1 MMFSEFIWLEL
12 GSLAQRTQEG
22 SIVRESTGT
31 RLRIVS
37 TLQKREKQPSRVHIQ
52 VCSELCVGLPLN
64 LIAALAR
71 VVVLFAEQARD
82 LRNGREG
89 AGYRV
94 FKTAPKLP
102 ICPSN

>member
-1 MMFSEFIWLEL
+1 MVGTWIF
-12 GSLAQRTQEG
+12 RTAHAG
-22 SIVRESTGT
+22 GLHRPREYGYEAPHCEHATKTG
-31 RLRIVS
+31 
-37 TLQKREKQPSRVHIQ
+37 KQPSRVHIQ